1 MAADLSYYETVNRA
15 VVRGTICPDAR
26 EGVRLYDLLR
36 PLIFRMTPE
45 TAHHVTLA
53 LLRAGGAVAPAR
65 WLLREAFRPA
75 VAGNPVRAFGLTFPN
90 PVGLAAGYDK
100 DGLGWRGLAT
110 LGFGHIE
117 VGTVTPR
124 PQAGN
129 PGPRVFRLVD
139 DRAVINRM
147 GFPNRGAA
155 FMARRLGGKRTGGL
169 ILGVNIGKNL
179 TTSLEHA
186 GEDYLSLVQTF
197 APLADYL
204 AINVSSPNTP
214 GLRTLQTRSALEAL
228 LRPLDVERRVQSQRL
243 GRHVPLLVKLAPD
256 LTSDEL
262 DGALDA
268 ILAAGI
274 DGVITS
280 NTTLSRTGLT
290 SPLAGESGGMSGAPA
305 RQRNTQIVREVV
317 RYTGGRL
324 PVIASGGIMGRSDA
338 QEKLDAGAT
347 LVQLYTGLIYEG
359 PGLVR
364 EIVEACGR

>member
-1 MAADLSYYETVNRA
+1 MTFSNSLSEAIRRPLA
-15 VVRGTICPDAR
+15 HGRAR
-26 EGVRLYDLLR
+26 ESENRRAGWYHLLR
-36 PLIFRMTPE
+36 PLIFRLAPE

-53 LLRAGGAVAPAR
+53 LLRLGGAFLPAR
-65 WLLREAFRPA
+65 WLLQGMFRPPA
-75 VAGNPVRAFGLTFPN
+75 ASPVHALGLTFPN

-117 VGTVTPR
+117 IGTVTPR
-124 PQAGN
+124 PQSGN

-147 GFPNRGAA
+147 GFPNRGAEFVA
-155 FMARRLGGKRTGGL
+155 QRLRGERPAAL

-179 TTSLEHA
+179 TTPLEGA
-186 GEDYLSLVQTF
+186 VADYLSLVQTF

-214 GLRTLQTRSALEAL
+214 GLRALQTRQPLEAL
-228 LRPLDVERRVQSQRL
+228 LRTLDAERQVQSRRL

-262 DGALDA
+262 DSALEA
-268 ILAAGI
+268 LLATGM

-280 NTTLSRTGLT
+280 NTTLSRAGIN
-290 SPLAGESGGMSGAPA
+290 SPLAAESGGMSGAPVT
-305 RQRNTQIVREVV
+305 RRNTQIVRDVAH
-317 RYTGGRL
+317 RTAGRL
-324 PVIASGGIMGRSDA
+324 TIIASGGIMGPDDA
-338 QEKLDAGAT
+338 QEKLDAGAS

-359 PGLVR
+359 PGLVKQ
-364 EIVEACGR
+364 VVAACK